1 MISKAYTQGA
11 ILVRASPVLQLI
23 ISGGFQLGTD
33 YNFECKE
40 NGILVTSE
48 DSSFVLTDRAKNIEK
63 ECKATSHWNNSGGS
77 IYLPQCIQIKEDKR
91 KWNGLIIT
99 RKEGPRKW
107 KSQTI
112 FVECVSGK
120 PEQDSKI

>member
-1 MISKAYTQGA
+1 MKVSAV
-11 ILVRASPVLQLI
+11 LASCVA
-23 ISGGFQLGTD
+23 GGFQLGTD
-33 YNFECKE
+33 YNFECQE

-48 DSSFVLTDRAKNIEK
+48 DSSFVLTDRAKNIET

-77 IYLPQCIQIKEDKR
+77 IYLPQCIQIKEDTR
-91 KWNGLIIT
+91 NWNGLIIT

-112 FVECVSGK
+112 FVECVTGK
-120 PEQDSKI
+120 SEHDPKL

>member
-1 MISKAYTQGA
+1 MKVSAV
-11 ILVRASPVLQLI
+11 LASCVA
-23 ISGGFQLGTD
+23 GGFQLGTD
-33 YNFECKE
+33 YNFECQE

-48 DSSFVLTDRAKNIEK
+48 DSSFVLTDRAKNIQQ

-77 IYLPQCIQIKEDKR
+77 IYLPQCIQIKEDTR

-112 FVECVSGK
+112 FVECVTEK
-120 PEQDSKI
+120 PEQDPKI